1 MVGIG
6 VLGPLLVDGESAS
19 MGPRDRVVLG
29 ALAVRPGEVLRA
41 DQLADALWG
50 EGPPASWPKVVQGC
64 VVRLRKALGQAAI
77 ATAPGG
83 YRLTLTGDDVDVC
96 RFEHLVERG
105 RALAATGEPDRAAT
119 TLSRALGLWRG
130 NPFEDVERWAP
141 ARNEAAR
148 LAEFRRTVEEDVL
161 EAQLAAGEHR
171 LVATEGEVRAAEAPL
186 RERRWAT
193 LALAQ
198 YRCGRQA
205 DALRTLSRARHTL
218 VEELGLEPGPELVAL
233 EAAILRQDRELTAP
247 SESAVVSGDCPYK
260 GLLPYDVRDAEA
272 FFGRDREVAAC
283 LGRLERAAVLVV
295 AGPSGCGKSS
305 LVRAGLVP
313 RLMAA
318 GRTVAMFTPGTDPDA
333 AMTTA
338 LASAPGTPV
347 VVVDQ
352 LEELF
357 TIGGSNEAAG
367 RFCLRLADYAVDRAV
382 VVACIRADHLG
393 ELSAD
398 AAFARLVEEGLHL
411 VRPLAGDELRE
422 AIEGPAAQAGLRLE
436 HGLVDLLGRDLEGE
450 PGALPLLSHALA
462 ETWRRRDGRVLTV
475 DGYQATGGIRG
486 AVARSAERLYETL
499 PSDQQKVLRSVLL
512 RLIALAPE
520 GEPVRSR
527 APARS
532 LGGDPARDRVVDLL
546 VRARL
551 VTTDEDS
558 VDLAH
563 EALTRAWPRLRGW
576 LEESRTEVRLAA
588 QLREA
593 ARSWD
598 EFGRDEA
605 TLYRGARLVAVLDAV
620 DGDDIAL
627 DPLEREFLDA
637 SRAREEAALTE
648 ARAKLRRERKN
659 VRRLRG
665 LLAGVGMLAVLAT
678 GTSLVALDQRG
689 RAQEEG
695 RVSTARELAAAAT
708 ANLDVDP
715 ERSILL
721 ALEAVDQTRSD
732 GGSVLPEAEEALH
745 SAVTASRIVL
755 SVPDLGGDLDWSPDG
770 TVFVTEGPEE
780 TGIVDIRDPRTGE
793 SARSFHGHDK
803 DVNAVEFNGDGS
815 LLATTGDDG
824 AARIWDPA
832 TGEEQWSFESSPDL
846 EVWGPSFSPDGS
858 MFAAFW
864 PDAVR
869 VMDLRTGQTVRR
881 IDTLAAPGQ
890 TAFSP
895 DGERIAISTESAPIA
910 VVVDISSGKTVFTLQ
925 GHTHTT
931 KNVAWSP
938 DGRWLATASDDGSAR
953 IWNGQTGELRFALL
967 SHENTIQDLAWSPD
981 GTRLVTA
988 SDDGTA
994 KVWSITEG
1002 GPRELLS
1009 LSAQDTRSGMRA
1021 VAFSP
1026 DGDRVMTGDEAIT
1039 AVKIWDVG
1047 ISGDAEVAN
1056 LPGVRLFFGGA
1067 DFTPDGRRLLAT
1079 STEGTVALWDP
1090 HRQRQLLTFGPNGSS
1105 IGSAGADGRLIGGPS
1120 GTDVFAIDVNR
1131 DGRLVATASADGS
1144 ARVWDAATGHEA
1156 FTVHDGAQVDDITW
1170 SPTGEVLATAT
1181 RDGDTGVVRITD
1193 RDGDEVAT
1201 LREEP
1206 GVRFGSVSFSPDG
1219 RLLAT
1224 SRLPVGRQDPD
1235 VPRVDIWDWE
1245 REAVV
1250 RTIDAPAEQVFFA
1263 PTGDRIAT
1271 TTNVPAGDPAIVDI
1285 WDPATGHRTA
1295 TLAHAGGV
1303 SDVALSP
1310 DGATLATAGADATV
1324 RLWDAETGAQIST
1337 LTGHRGLVTAVV
1349 FSPDGSE
1356 LASVSADGTVRLRTF
1371 DLDELIEIARNEL
1384 TRTLTDEECQQYLH
1398 EERCPGG

>member
-1 MVGIG
+1 M
-6 VLGPLLVDGESAS
+6 
-19 MGPRDRVVLG
+19 LG
-29 ALAVRPGEVLRA
+29 ALAVQPGEVLRA

-50 EGPPASWPKVVQGC
+50 ANPPPSWPKVVQGC
-64 VVRLRKALGQAAI
+64 VVRLRKTLGPAAI
-77 ATAPGG
+77 ATATGG

-96 RFEHLVERG
+96 RLEHLVERG
-105 RALAATGEPDRAAT
+105 RALAATGEPDRATT

-130 NPFEDVERWAP
+130 VPFEDVDGWAP

-148 LAEFRRTVEEDVL
+148 LAELRRTVEEDLL

-171 LVATEGEVRAAEAPL
+171 LVATQGQVRAAEEPL
-186 RERRWAT
+186 RERRRAI

-218 VEELGLEPGPELVAL
+218 VEELGIEPGPELVAL
-233 EAAILRQDRELTAP
+233 EAAILRQDGELTAP
-247 SESAVVSGDCPYK
+247 SEPVVVSGDCPYK

-272 FFGRDREVAAC
+272 FFGRDSEVAAC

-313 RLMAA
+313 RLMAG

-367 RFCLRLADYAVDRAV
+367 RFCRRLADYAVDRAP

-393 ELSAD
+393 ALSVD

-411 VRPLAGDELRE
+411 VRPLAGDELRQ

-499 PSDQQKVLRSVLL
+499 PSDQRKVLRSVLL

-563 EALTRAWPRLRGW
+563 EALARAWPRLRGW
-576 LEESRTEVRLAA
+576 LEESRTELRLAA

-593 ARSWD
+593 AGSWD

-605 TLYRGARLVAVLDAV
+605 SLYRGARLVAVLDAV
-620 DGDDIAL
+620 DRDDIDL

-648 ARAKLRRERKN
+648 ARAQVHRERRN

-665 LLAGVGMLAVLAT
+665 LLAGVAVLAVLAT
-678 GTSLVALDQRG
+678 GTSLVAVDQRG
-689 RAQEEG
+689 RAREEG

-721 ALEAVDQTRSD
+721 ALEAIDQTRSD
-732 GGSVLPEAEEALH
+732 GGTVLPEAEEALH
-745 SAVTASRIVL
+745 RAMTASRIVL

-780 TGIVDIRDPRTGE
+780 TGIVDIRDARTGE
-793 SARSFHGHDK
+793 SVRSFDGHDE
-803 DVNAVEFNGDGS
+803 DVNAVAFNGDGS

-832 TGEEQWSFESSPDL
+832 TEEEQWSFERSPDL
-846 EVWGPSFSPDGS
+846 GVWGPSFQPDGS
-858 MFAAFW
+858 LFAASW

-869 VMDLRTGQTVRR
+869 VMDLRTGRTVLR
-881 IDTLAAPGQ
+881 IDAVAAPEQ

-895 DGERIAISTESAPIA
+895 DGERIAISTQSAPIA
-910 VVVDISSGKTVFTLQ
+910 VVVDISTGETVFTLE
-925 GHTHTT
+925 GHTIST

-938 DGRWLATASDDGSAR
+938 DGRWLATSSDDGSAR
-953 IWNGQTGELRFALL
+953 IWNGRTGELRFALL
-967 SHENTIQDLAWSPD
+967 SHEATVQDIAWSPD
-981 GTRLVTA
+981 GTRLVTG
-988 SDDGTA
+988 SIDGTA

-1009 LSAQDTRSGMRA
+1009 LSAQDARSGMRA

-1026 DGDRVMTGDEAIT
+1026 DGDRVMTGDESNT

-1047 ISGDAEVAN
+1047 ITGDAEVAN
-1056 LPGVRLFFGGA
+1056 LPSVRAFVGSA
-1067 DFTPDGRRLLAT
+1067 DFTPDGRRLFAT
-1079 STEGTVALWDP
+1079 STEGTVALWDL
-1090 HRQRQLLTFGPNGSS
+1090 HRQRQLLTFGPDGSS
-1105 IGSAGADGRLIGGPS
+1105 SGSAGADGSLIGGPS

-1131 DGRLVATASADGS
+1131 DGRLVATASADGTATVS
-1144 ARVWDAATGHEA
+1144 DAATGREA
-1156 FTVHDGAQVDDITW
+1156 FTVHDGAQVDDIAW

-1181 RDGDTGVVRITD
+1181 RDGDTGVVRIVD
-1193 RDGDEVAT
+1193 RDGDEVGT
-1201 LREEP
+1201 LREKP
-1206 GVRFGSVSFSPDG
+1206 GVRFGSVSFGPDG

-1224 SRLPVGRQDPD
+1224 SRLPVGRADPD
-1235 VPRVDIWDWE
+1235 VPRLDIWDWE
-1245 REAVV
+1245 RGEIV
-1250 RTIDAPAEQVFFA
+1250 RTIDAPAERAFFA

-1271 TTNVPAGDPAIVDI
+1271 TTNVPAGDSAIVDI
-1285 WDPATGHRTA
+1285 WDPATGERTA

-1303 SDVALSP
+1303 RDVAFAP
-1310 DGATLATAGADATV
+1310 EGATLATVGTDATV
-1324 RLWDAETGAQIST
+1324 RLWDSETGAPISA
-1337 LTGHRGLVTAVV
+1337 LTGHRGFVTSVA
-1349 FSPDGSE
+1349 FSADGSE
-1356 LASVSADGTVRLRTF
+1356 LASVSADGTVRVWTL

-1398 EERCPGG
+1398 EQHCPGG